1 MDGEIAETCMR
12 TWRTKRYR
20 YWSSHTIELH
30 TAVATLFHMFAVRH
44 THIYIYIYSY
54 HLYKPTFRLFMV
66 GVNCGD
72 FWWFCPTFW
81 LFVYPF
87 YSEAEWEPKALVLWA
102 LKACGSGWG
111 LTRLDS
117 KHGDWVPGF
126 LWYSIFGVEQS
137 IANYFEVIFVYILY
151 IDICMDILTSI
162 FWSENMCARLWSMT
176 KWRLHMRYS
185 RENCMLHVHIYIY
198 ILKYYILFILYTLYI
213 YYILYYILYIYVN
226 IYIYLWSVFWSAWP
240 CNCGHLLATVHTKLF
255 TTSRMNYK
263 NDQWSLVK
271 CGTRNQKPQPIQHVL
286 ATNLFQQIA
295 WQSSDFAKF
304 NSTCSHMF
312 TSHKMIKSV
321 SIWAISLPW
330 VASTQRV
337 VAPGQAR

>member
-151 IDICMDILTSI
+151 IHRYLHGHPNLYFLEWKHVCEALIHDQMKTTHEI
-162 FWSENMCARLWSMT
+162 FEGELYATCT
-176 KWRLHMRYS
+176 Y
-185 RENCMLHVHIYIY
+185 IYIY
-198 ILKYYILFILYTLYI
+198 
-213 YYILYYILYIYVN
+213 
-226 IYIYLWSVFWSAWP
+226 
-240 CNCGHLLATVHTKLF
+240 
-255 TTSRMNYK
+255 
-263 NDQWSLVK
+263 
-271 CGTRNQKPQPIQHVL
+271 
-286 ATNLFQQIA
+286 
-295 WQSSDFAKF
+295 
-304 NSTCSHMF
+304 
-312 TSHKMIKSV
+312 
-321 SIWAISLPW
+321 
-330 VASTQRV
+330 
-337 VAPGQAR
+337 